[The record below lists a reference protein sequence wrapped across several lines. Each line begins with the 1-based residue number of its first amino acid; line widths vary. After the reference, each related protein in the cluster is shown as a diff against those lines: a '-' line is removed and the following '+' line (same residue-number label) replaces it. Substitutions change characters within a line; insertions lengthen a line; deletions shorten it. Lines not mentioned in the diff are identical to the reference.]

1 MLGAIIGD
9 IVGSRFEFHNHR
21 NKKFDLFTKYNF
33 YTDDSVC
40 TCGIASSLLKINNN
54 KEKTDKEKS
63 KLIANELRHFCIAN
77 PHRGYGG
84 SFFHWIY
91 TPNGKPYY
99 SWGNGSAMRV
109 SSVGWVAN
117 SEEEVKHLSHL
128 VTAITHDHPYALHG
142 AEVTAMC
149 IFYARQGKTKHEI
162 YKYVKKEYPE
172 IKYFDYNELR
182 KHYYFNEEAKNTV
195 PQAIYCFL
203 LSNSFEDCLRT
214 TVSIGGDTDT
224 LCAISCAI
232 AEAYYGIPEE
242 FKTEI
247 LQYFTDKQ
255 KEMLLVPVNEIAKN
269 CGIDNYIIL

>member
-21 NKKFDLFTKYNF
+21 DKKFDLFTKYNF

-40 TCGIASSLLKINNN
+40 TCAIASALNN
-54 KEKTDKEKS
+54 KNINKDIVVKE
-63 KLIANELRHFCIAN
+63 LQHFCRAN
-77 PHRGYGG
+77 PRRGYGG
-84 SFFHWIY
+84 SFYGWIY
-91 TPNGKPYY
+91 SSNPQPYY

-109 SSVGWVAN
+109 SPVGWAAK
-117 SEEEVKHLSHL
+117 SEEEVKYLSRL
-128 VTAITHDHPYALHG
+128 VTEVTHDHPYGLQG

-149 IFYARQGKTKHEI
+149 VFYARQGKSKREI
-162 YKYVKKEYPE
+162 YNYVKQEYPQ
-172 IKYFDYNELR
+172 IKLFDYHELK

-195 PQAIYCFL
+195 PQAIFCFL
-203 LSNSFEDCLRT
+203 ISNSFEDCLRT

-247 LQYFTDKQ
+247 LRYFTDEQKQ
-255 KEMLLVPVNEIAKN
+255 MLLGSVNEIAKK